1 MLENTSSSRGS
12 RGNRETTTPEGNTS
26 VRTEVQ
32 RKERKLRIQLVLA
45 VVLAVFGMLLFV
57 VSFVVPPT
65 GIIDSS
71 VLVAAGEAFTFSG
84 ALIGVDYSYKARAI
98 HD

>member
-12 RGNRETTTPEGNTS
+12 RGNRETTIPEGSNAEQLS
-26 VRTEVQ
+26 AQ
-32 RKERKLRIQLVLA
+32 RRERKLQIQLVLA
-45 VVLAVFGMLLFV
+45 LVLAVFGMLLFI

-71 VLVAAGEAFTFSG
+71 VLVAAGETFTFSG
-84 ALIGVDYSYKARAI
+84 ALIGVDYSYKARAVQN
-98 HD
+98 